1 MAVEAS
7 ISIIP
12 PLIMGVVIGLIELFF
27 VHADENFK
35 GSHWLGHGLHALIFS
50 IIFTF
55 IVFNIDY
62 VLSLVKLNL
71 QYAGILV
78 RLIVGIIA
86 YIKIA
91 GSAAGAGK
99 AIREKVW
106 HTAVIVLLIIFSN
119 YIWKIIEPACN
130 ALLTSSFCQ

>member
-27 VHADENFK
+27 VHADENFR
-35 GSHWLGHGLHALIFS
+35 GSHWLGHGLHALIFA

-62 VLSLVKLNL
+62 VLSLIKLNL

-99 AIREKVW
+99 AVREKVW

-119 YIWKIIEPACN
+119 YIWMILEPACN